1 MSWSLLWVDHW
12 SGCKETLSAQP
23 VVRQAA
29 PSGTA
34 ERTRES
40 EALSQASLLA
50 AHAALERL
58 AEGQSQAATA
68 DRS

>member
-29 PSGTA
+29 PADTA
-34 ERTRES
+34 DTAQAS
-40 EALSQASLLA
+40 EGLSQTSLLA
-50 AHAALERL
+50 AHAVLERL
-58 AEGQSQAATA
+58 AEGQPQAATA
-68 DRS
+68 ERG